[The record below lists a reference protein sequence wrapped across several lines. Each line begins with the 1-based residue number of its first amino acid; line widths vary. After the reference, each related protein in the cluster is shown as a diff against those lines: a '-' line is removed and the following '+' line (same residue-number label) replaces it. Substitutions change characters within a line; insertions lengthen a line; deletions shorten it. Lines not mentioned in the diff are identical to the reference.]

1 MSEPQ
6 AVWLYAVAAGRPGAG
21 LDGLRGVADGPVRA
35 VGAAGLTAVA
45 GDVPLAEFG
54 EARLR
59 RNLEDLAWLEAVAR
73 AHHTVIETVAR
84 ESPVVPMRLAT
95 VYRDD
100 AGVAAALV
108 ERGNDFHAAL
118 SRITARTEWGVKA
131 YATRT
136 AAGGGPASAQA
147 TAPESGTAYLRRRR
161 QELSAQ
167 ADSRHE
173 ASASADAIHG
183 RLCGLAVAAR
193 LHPPQAPQLSGRAE
207 QMLLNAAYLLD
218 ESHGEEFAAAVSAL
232 AGQHPR
238 VRVEVTGPWPPY
250 SFASLPPGRDES

>member
-6 AVWLYAVAAGRPGAG
+6 AVWLYAVAAGTPGAG
-21 LDGLRGVADGPVRA
+21 LDGLRGVAGGPVRA
-35 VGAAGLTAVA
+35 VEADGLTAVA

-54 EARLR
+54 EAPLR
-59 RNLEDLAWLEAVAR
+59 RHLEDLAWLEDVAR
-73 AHHTVIETVAR
+73 AHHAVIETVGR

-100 AGVAAALV
+100 AGVTAALV

-118 SRITARTEWGVKA
+118 GRIAARTEWGVKA
-131 YATRT
+131 YASRP
-136 AAGGGPASAQA
+136 AGDGGPASAQA
-147 TAPESGTAYLRRRR
+147 APESGTAYLRRRR

-193 LHPPQAPQLSGRAE
+193 LHPPQAPQLSGRDE

-218 ESHGEEFAAAVSAL
+218 ESRGEEFAAAVSAL
-232 AGQHPR
+232 ARQHPA
-238 VRVEVTGPWPPY
+238 VRAEVTGPWPPY
-250 SFASLPPGRDES
+250 SFASLPPGPDGS